1 MLPFIVSEPA
11 QNGCEK
17 FNLYSCERITDAGLK
32 NLSQCNRLREID
44 LSFCDQVTDQ
54 GVEALALNCPNLTS
68 VILHSTSISDR
79 ALICLGKMSSRLEE
93 LSVSYCKDISDHGIN
108 AIARNCKNLMHLHAA
123 RCSNLTDLAID
134 ALARFNP
141 KLRTLEVTGCVLL
154 SDSAFHSLA
163 QACHYLERI
172 DLEECHLLTNSSLYH
187 FSIHCS
193 FIKDLS
199 LSHCENVT
207 DEGIGQ
213 LCEGELRQT
222 LESIDLDNCPLLS
235 DAALRSLSNCP
246 KLRNIELIDCLQ
258 ITKPGID
265 ALKKKLPDVEVYVFF
280 APESP
285 PTVDADNQARRRRFF
300 KCPTF
305 RCNIL

>member
-1 MLPFIVSEPA
+1 M
-11 QNGCEK
+11 
-17 FNLYSCERITDAGLK
+17 
-32 NLSQCNRLREID
+32 
-44 LSFCDQVTDQ
+44 
-54 GVEALALNCPNLTS
+54 
-68 VILHSTSISDR
+68 
-79 ALICLGKMSSRLEE
+79 
-93 LSVSYCKDISDHGIN
+93 
-108 AIARNCKNLMHLHAA
+108 
-123 RCSNLTDLAID
+123 
-134 ALARFNP
+134 
-141 KLRTLEVTGCVLL
+141 TGCVLL

-163 QACHYLERI
+163 QACHHLERI

-193 FIKDLS
+193 FIKGEKLINGLIFFLCDFENTDESCLFLDLS

-265 ALKKKLPDVEVYVFF
+265 ALKKKLVGENKLI
-280 APESP
+280 
-285 PTVDADNQARRRRFF
+285 TI
-300 KCPTF
+300 T
-305 RCNIL
+305 

>member
-1 MLPFIVSEPA
+1 MSKYIRIKCVVGEFVS
-11 QNGCEK
+11 CLVV
-17 FNLYSCERITDAGLK
+17 F
-32 NLSQCNRLREID
+32 RLIIKK
-44 LSFCDQVTDQ
+44 LQ
-54 GVEALALNCPNLTS
+54 
-68 VILHSTSISDR
+68 
-79 ALICLGKMSSRLEE
+79 
-93 LSVSYCKDISDHGIN
+93 
-108 AIARNCKNLMHLHAA
+108 
-123 RCSNLTDLAID
+123 LTDLAID

-163 QACHYLERI
+163 QACHHLERI

-193 FIKDLS
+193 FIKGEKLINGLIFFENTDESCLFLDLS

-265 ALKKKLPDVEVYVFF
+265 ALKKKLVGE
-280 APESP
+280 
-285 PTVDADNQARRRRFF
+285 N
-300 KCPTF
+300 
-305 RCNIL
+305 